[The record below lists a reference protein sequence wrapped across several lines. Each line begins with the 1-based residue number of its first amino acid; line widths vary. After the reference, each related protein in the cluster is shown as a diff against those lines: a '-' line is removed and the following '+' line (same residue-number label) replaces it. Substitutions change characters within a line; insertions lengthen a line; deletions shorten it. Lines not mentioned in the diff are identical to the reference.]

1 MGLLRCGLKVH
12 RISTPESPRR
22 QPSFVSKA
30 LHNIQRHVC
39 PCRPRCMQAVARH
52 VEVDG
57 RSTGMKTWETTSTHL
72 AIIIDSVESIDPGH
86 SPIFVGLVSLTQLF
100 EHALQTR
107 GQLLMDPNRPD
118 CLRSIIE
125 VHFIRHRNLDEIPR
139 RSHAA
144 WRSVKFGQTL
154 LIRHRPRMRLRHQ
167 HSEVTLHRN
176 DGSRAEETVR
186 LSADSFL
193 DDLDLSL
200 VHRLGG
206 TTFFPLLG
214 STDTVNL

>member
-1 MGLLRCGLKVH
+1 
-12 RISTPESPRR
+12 
-22 QPSFVSKA
+22 
-30 LHNIQRHVC
+30 
-39 PCRPRCMQAVARH
+39 
-52 VEVDG
+52 
-57 RSTGMKTWETTSTHL
+57 
-72 AIIIDSVESIDPGH
+72 
-86 SPIFVGLVSLTQLF
+86 
-100 EHALQTR
+100 
-107 GQLLMDPNRPD
+107 
-118 CLRSIIE
+118 
-125 VHFIRHRNLDEIPR
+125 
-139 RSHAA
+139 
-144 WRSVKFGQTL
+144 
-154 LIRHRPRMRLRHQ
+154 MRLRHQ